1 LCRLLGYSKQAYY
14 KQLQH
19 QQRQELDEHLI
30 VGLIEKK
37 REIWKAGSG
46 RNLFMSLQKDF
57 KHHRIKIGR
66 DKFFDLLR
74 RRGLLRK
81 LRRRKVKTTDSY
93 HRYHKYPNLI
103 KGKVPQKANEIWVS
117 DITYLWLRDNTSFC
131 YLFLITDLYSRK
143 IIGYCVSKTLQAE
156 GAIISLKMAMKKI
169 KNSTL
174 ENCIHHS
181 DRGMQYCCDQYIA
194 TLKNKRLQVSMT
206 ENRDPLE
213 NAVAERVNKT
223 IKEEFTDEK
232 ELSFGDF
239 DIATREIKRFI
250 DFYNTQRPHRSINW
264 LTPDQAHML
273 KGELKRRWRAYYKSK
288 KGSFTKA

>member
-1 LCRLLGYSKQAYY
+1 M
-14 KQLQH
+14 QH
-19 QQRQELDEHLI
+19 QQQDELDEHLI
-30 VGLIEKK
+30 VGLIKKK

-57 KHHRIKIGR
+57 KHQGIKIGR

-103 KGKVPQKANEIWVS
+103 KDKVPRKANEIWVS
-117 DITYLWLRDNTSFC
+117 DITYLWLRDENSFC

-143 IIGYCVSKTLQAE
+143 IIGHCVNKTLQAK
-156 GAIISLKMAMKKI
+156 GAIISLSMAMKKAGSCKI
-169 KNSTL
+169 

-181 DRGMQYCCDQYIA
+181 DRGIQYCCDQYIA
-194 TLKNKRLQVSMT
+194 ALRNKKLLVSMT
-206 ENRDPLE
+206 ENGDPLE

-232 ELSFGDF
+232 ELSFKHF
-239 DIATREIKRFI
+239 DIARKEIKTFI
-250 DFYNTQRPHRSINW
+250 NFYNTQRPHRSINW
-264 LTPDQAHML
+264 LTPDQAHLL
-273 KGELKRRWRAYYKSK
+273 KGELKRQWKNYYKSK
-288 KGSFTKA
+288 RGVLPGHKARK